1 MFEFVA
7 EGRGA
12 FKFEFFG
19 GFEHLFFEVENGFI
33 DAVFYA
39 VFGHH
44 AFNGFI
50 GGGIDR
56 FKAFL
61 NLFLDGL
68 WGNVV
73 FEKLASVAASKT
85 TPATSLAVSP
95 ANAPSV

>member
-1 MFEFVA
+1 M
-7 EGRGA
+7 
-12 FKFEFFG
+12 
-19 GFEHLFFEVENGFI
+19 ENGFI

-73 FEKLASVAASKT
+73 FEIVGVLFLSSGIAFGEHALHGIGDFIGVEDDASFDVPGGASGGLNEG
-85 TPATSLAVSP
+85 AFGA
-95 ANAPSV
+95 